1 MKNRILI
8 AAFIVV
14 MLCATAAQTSAS
26 LVEERQRHVTA
37 PYCDPDDRVFLKADE
52 AMAESS
58 RQRIAWEAWLNSEQC
73 YNEWVAE
80 GRPTMPPYY
89 EIETWMYT
97 DDDGEVWMY
106 FTPYPTPPPRYK
118 PTTSQHETPAVGS
131 LMVLSIIGM
140 VAILRKRNRI

>member
-8 AAFIVV
+8 AAFVIAV
-14 MLCATAAQTSAS
+14 LCATATQTSAS

-37 PYCDPDDRVFLKADE
+37 PHCDPDDRVFLKADE
-52 AMAESS
+52 AMAESN
-58 RQRIAWEAWLNSEQC
+58 RQRIAWEAWLNSVQY

-80 GRPTMPPYY
+80 GCPTLPPYY

-97 DDDGEVWMY
+97 DEDGEVWMY

-140 VAILRKRNRI
+140 VAILRKRNKI